1 MNNLPSVQQLRYLV
15 SVADSGHFGRAAEAC
30 NVTQSTLSAGIK
42 ELEER
47 LGAVLVERRGR
58 RSLLTPLGEA
68 TVRRAR
74 LLLEDVSALVDAA
87 RSAREPL
94 TGSLRLGVIP
104 TVSPYL
110 LPRILPA
117 LRERHPKLRLYLTED
132 QTLRLVDR
140 LEEGKLDL
148 LLLALPF
155 ELPGLETMP
164 LFDDAFLFACRADHA
179 LAATK
184 PLPLDRLGEEPLLLL
199 EDGHCLADQALA
211 ACRLADRRHR
221 APFAATSLP
230 TLIQMVDNGIG
241 VTLLPALAI
250 AGGATEGTGIRLRP
264 LEGRPVPGRTIAL
277 AWRGSSPRAA
287 EFRLFGTAIRDLAGG
302 AVTAD
307 KPEKSATALRH
318 AKK

>member
-1 MNNLPSVQQLRYLV
+1 MINLPSLQQLRYLV

-47 LGAVLVERRGR
+47 LGAPLVERRGR

-74 LLLEDVSALVDAA
+74 VLLDDASALVDAA

-117 LRERHPKLRLYLTED
+117 LRKRHPKLRLFLTED
-132 QTLRLVDR
+132 QTLRLVER
-140 LEEGKLDL
+140 LDDGTLDL

-155 ELPGLETMP
+155 ELPGLETLH
-164 LFDDAFLFACRADHA
+164 LFDDAFLFACPADHA
-179 LAATK
+179 LAGAK
-184 PLPLDRLGEEPLLLL
+184 PLPLDQLGKEPLLLL

-211 ACRLADRRHR
+211 ACRLADRRHQ
-221 APFAATSLP
+221 APFSATSLP

-241 VTLLPALAI
+241 VTLLPELAI
-250 AGGATEGTGIRLRP
+250 AGGATEGTGITLRP
-264 LEGRPVPGRTIAL
+264 LEGRPVPGRSIAL
-277 AWRGSSPRAA
+277 AWRRSSPRAA
-287 EFRLFGTAIRDLAGG
+287 EFKLLGAAIRELAASGSG
-302 AVTAD
+302 S
-307 KPEKSATALRH
+307 KPQKSAQAARRVQN
-318 AKK
+318 